1 MATKKLDK
9 EHLEQI
15 QQLRDKY
22 SENSAVLGNIAVER
36 FQLNMRLE
44 EIAKEEDTRLQDI
57 ASLKQ
62 QETDLVVKLRE
73 RYGEGEINVE
83 AGTFTDVEV
92 WH

>member
-44 EIAKEEDTRLQDI
+44 EIAKEEDKRLQDI

-92 WH
+92 

>member
-15 QQLRDKY
+15 QQLRDNY

-44 EIAKEEDTRLQDI
+44 EIAKEEDKRLQDI

-92 WH
+92 

>member
-44 EIAKEEDTRLQDI
+44 EIAKEEDKRLQDI

-62 QETDLVVKLRE
+62 QETDLVVKLRD

-92 WH
+92 